1 MDRRYERSRAE
12 GMPCVLSCA
21 ILLGFG
27 IRLIPV
33 RILATSGEMPSVRAP
48 HLFNGSFSAY
58 GSVSVMPKTTIKT
71 DITPEGLDLE
81 ATQSA
86 TTYVRDN
93 HADADQ

>member
-12 GMPCVLSCA
+12 GMPCVVSCA

-27 IRLIPV
+27 IRPIPV
-33 RILATSGEMPSVRAP
+33 RILATSGQMPSVRAP
-48 HLFNGSFSAY
+48 HSFNGSFSAY

-71 DITPEGLDLE
+71 DITHDGLDLE

-86 TTYVRDN
+86 TTYARDN
-93 HADADQ
+93 HAHAAQ